1 MLKVSETAALITIF
15 QVHGRRCPLATEA
28 VIFLLEEGGMDTQRL
43 ESVCVPL
50 RARDEAC
57 VGRALL

>member
-1 MLKVSETAALITIF
+1 M
-15 QVHGRRCPLATEA
+15 ATEA
-28 VIFLLEEGGMDTQRL
+28 VVFLLEEGGMDTQRL